1 MAKGKGVTGV
11 SEGRWNRYARRIQ
24 EGRRGS
30 GSLLS

>member
-11 SEGRWNRYARRIQ
+11 SEGRWRRRIQ

-30 GSLLS
+30 GTLLF